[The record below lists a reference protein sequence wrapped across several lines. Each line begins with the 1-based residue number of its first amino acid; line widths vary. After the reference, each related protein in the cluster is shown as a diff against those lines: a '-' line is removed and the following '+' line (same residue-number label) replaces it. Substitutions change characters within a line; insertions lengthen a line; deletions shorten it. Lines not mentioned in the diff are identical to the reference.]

1 MKKYSSCFHYYW
13 VIKPIR
19 IFIFG
24 RSRRKWKSGRSDIKV
39 TSTSQNHWVV
49 FQNGTFLMDES
60 HPRSLKSFSTIFT
73 SCLSCYV
80 NSKPFFE
87 IIVVYNFPSQY
98 FSFVLCF
105 IPPVFFQQ
113 FEFPHIFHQSPVVF
127 SVLAYIYPNYFVSKI
142 SLSNILKNLRG
153 KYLFAVYFGRKD
165 ILSSANKFSSKT
177 GRWRW

>member
-1 MKKYSSCFHYYW
+1 MIKHQQKRYKIKQKWDKLWNKYSSCFHYYW

-87 IIVVYNFPSQY
+87 IIVVYNFKSVFFFRFMFYSTGFFSVIWISTY
-98 FSFVLCF
+98 FSL
-105 IPPVFFQQ
+105 ITGGFFG
-113 FEFPHIFHQSPVVF
+113 PCLH
-127 SVLAYIYPNYFVSKI
+127 LSK
-142 SLSNILKNLRG
+142 
-153 KYLFAVYFGRKD
+153 LFCIK
-165 ILSSANKFSSKT
+165 NKFVKHSKKFE
-177 GRWRW
+177 REVFICRLLR